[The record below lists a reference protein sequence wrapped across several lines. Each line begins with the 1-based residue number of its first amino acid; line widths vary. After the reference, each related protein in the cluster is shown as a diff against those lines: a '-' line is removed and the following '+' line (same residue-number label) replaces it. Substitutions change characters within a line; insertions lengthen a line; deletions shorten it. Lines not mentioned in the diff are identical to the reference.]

1 MEIAICQC
9 AFAQLRAE
17 PLHKSELVSQLKY
30 GEPVRI
36 LSQSGDWA
44 KIRTEHGYE
53 GHVRTPQLQIMAHL
67 SPENLHLASL
77 EFSQENGLPHSA
89 GSFIWENSFPHETP
103 LTNIIS
109 GKNPSGFTGI
119 MLADTCLKFLD
130 VPYVWGGKTQWGLDC
145 SGLVQL
151 AVNLQG
157 YSLPRDAWQQAEVGT
172 SIQFDPAN
180 PSFEKGDILFF
191 KEEGKN
197 IHHVAVSLGG
207 QQFIHASEWV
217 RINSF
222 SETDPD
228 FAPDRLR
235 TLCLAKKIGPADLQ
249 TLWDSIGSLTGHQ
262 NI

>member
-9 AFAQLRAE
+9 AYAQLRAE
-17 PLHKSELVSQLKY
+17 PTHKSELVSQLKY

-44 KIRTEHGYE
+44 KIQTEHAYE
-53 GHVRTPQLQIMAHL
+53 GHVRLPQLQIIADF
-67 SPENLHLASL
+67 SPKNLHLSNL
-77 EFSQENGLPHSA
+77 EISQEKGLPYSA
-89 GSFIWENSFPHETP
+89 GSFVWEDFLPSETQVASFIPA
-103 LTNIIS
+103 
-109 GKNPSGFTGI
+109 KNPSEFTGI
-119 MLADTCLKFLD
+119 GLADTCLKFLQ

-145 SGLVQL
+145 SGLIQL

-157 YSLPRDAWQQAEVGT
+157 YSFPRDAWQQAEIGT
-172 SIQFDPAN
+172 SIPFDPVN

-191 KEEGKN
+191 KEEGKK
-197 IHHVAVSLGG
+197 IHHVAVSMGG
-207 QQFIHASEWV
+207 KKFIHASEWV

-222 SETDPD
+222 SENEPD
-228 FAPDRLR
+228 FAPERLR

-249 TLWDSIGSLTGHQ
+249 TLWDSIHRFIGHQ

>member
-1 MEIAICQC
+1 MEIASCIC

-17 PLHKSELVSQLKY
+17 ASHRAELVSQLKY

-36 LSQSGDWA
+36 HSRSGDWA
-44 KIRTEHGYE
+44 KICTEHGYE
-53 GHVRTPQLQIMAHL
+53 GHVRMPQLKIMSHF
-67 SPENLHLASL
+67 SPENLHLTSL
-77 EFSQENGLPHSA
+77 EFSREKGLPNSA
-89 GSFIWENSFPHETP
+89 GSFVWENFNPSETQAVGFIP
-103 LTNIIS
+103 A
-109 GKNPSGFTGI
+109 KFPSGFSEI
-119 MLADTCLKFLD
+119 MLADTCLNFLD

-151 AVNLQG
+151 VVNLQG
-157 YSLPRDAWQQAEVGT
+157 YSFPRDAWQQAEVGT
-172 SIQFDPAN
+172 SIQFNPAN

-191 KEEGKN
+191 KEAGKN

-207 QQFIHASEWV
+207 KKFIHASEWV

-222 SETDPD
+222 SENDPD

-235 TLCLAKKIGPADLQ
+235 TLCLAKKIGPADLK
-249 TLWDSIGSLTGHQ
+249 TLWDSIGNLTGHQ

>member
-1 MEIAICQC
+1 MEIAICRC

-17 PLHKSELVSQLKY
+17 ASHRAELVSQLKY
-30 GEPVRI
+30 GEPVCI
-36 LSQSGDWA
+36 ISKSGEWA
-44 KIRTEHGYE
+44 KIRTEHAYE
-53 GHVRTPQLQIMAHL
+53 GHVRMPQLQIL
-67 SPENLHLASL
+67 SHFSQENLHLASMEL
-77 EFSQENGLPHSA
+77 SQEKGLPHSA
-89 GSFIWENSFPHETP
+89 GSFIWENSLFSDTQLGDFIPTKKPSEF
-103 LTNIIS
+103 S
-109 GKNPSGFTGI
+109 GE

-157 YSLPRDAWQQAEVGT
+157 YSFPRDAWQQGEVGT
-172 SIQFDPAN
+172 SIPFDPAN

-191 KEEGKN
+191 KEEGKK

-222 SETDPD
+222 SEAEMD
-228 FAPDRLR
+228 FAPERLR

-249 TLWDSIGSLTGHQ
+249 TLWYSIYRFIGHQ

>member
-1 MEIAICQC
+1 MEIAICIC

-17 PLHKSELVSQLKY
+17 ASHKAELVSQLQF

-44 KIRTEHGYE
+44 KIQTEHAYE
-53 GHVRTPQLQIMAHL
+53 GHVRIPQLQIL
-67 SPENLHLASL
+67 SH
-77 EFSQENGLPHSA
+77 FSQENLHMASMELSQEKRLPYSA
-89 GSFIWENSFPHETP
+89 GAFVWENFNPSEAQLGGFFPA
-103 LTNIIS
+103 
-109 GKNPSGFTGI
+109 KNPSGFSGTK
-119 MLADTCLKFLD
+119 LADTCLKFLD

-157 YSLPRDAWQQAEVGT
+157 YSFPRDAWQQAEIGT
-172 SIQFDPAN
+172 SIQFDPSK

-191 KEEGKN
+191 KEEGKK

-222 SETDPD
+222 SENEPD
-228 FAPDRLR
+228 FAPERLR

-249 TLWDSIGSLTGHQ
+249 TLWYSIHRFIGHQ

>member
-9 AFAQLRAE
+9 AFAQIRAE
-17 PLHKSELVSQLKY
+17 ASHRAELISQLKY
-30 GEPVRI
+30 GEPVCI
-36 LSQSGDWA
+36 ISKSGDWA
-44 KIRTEHGYE
+44 KILTEHGYE
-53 GHVRTPQLQIMAHL
+53 GHVRFPQLQIIADF
-67 SPENLHLASL
+67 SPKNLHLASL
-77 EFSQENGLPHSA
+77 EFSREKGLPYSA
-89 GSFIWENSFPHETP
+89 GSFIWENSFPPETP

-119 MLADTCLKFLD
+119 RLADTCLKFLD
-130 VPYVWGGKTQWGLDC
+130 VPYMWGGKTQWGLDC

-157 YSLPRDAWQQAEVGT
+157 YSFPRDAWQQAEAGT

-191 KEEGKN
+191 REEGKN
-197 IHHVAVSLGG
+197 FHHVAVSLGG
-207 QQFIHASEWV
+207 KKFVHASEWV
-217 RINSF
+217 RINSI
-222 SETDPD
+222 SKADPD
-228 FAPDRLR
+228 FAPERLK

-249 TLWDSIGSLTGHQ
+249 TLWDSIGRLTSHQ